1 MRHRHIRHGTG
12 RRPLRSASRAPRK
25 PKPRKVNA
33 GSRCPPSPAPGTRPA
48 KQRERAGQVR
58 ARLLGGR
65 GGLGLHA
72 PGPRGRQRR
81 QAAERA
87 LARLVTAT
95 PSAHATATDGRGSVC
110 ESLALKLG
118 CQGQRASRSTARSL
132 LRAAVA
138 RAGTADTARAPGA
151 PCWRPGA
158 WRSRRGLLREE
169 AGLPG
174 SRCGS
179 TEVQGTGEAAAVM
192 TLSGKAGGGVP
203 QASEGP
209 GPSSQDRSHAR
220 GCGRTRQVPGPP
232 LRGSWWQAGSPAS
245 AQTRPGGRLGP
256 AAHSPG
262 GAALGTGPGH

>member
-1 MRHRHIRHGTG
+1 MTRALQSSSPEYLQASRALLRGRVACHQHLPLLSPGPMGTRSKAEPALALAEAHSPCAVRRGPCRALGSTAHPHRAWPRRHHGLRRRGRQAPWEPAPPRSRPRAAVRGAATCAPPSACHEPLRVSGAVRHRHIRHGTG

-33 GSRCPPSPAPGTRPA
+33 GRRCPPGPAPGTRPA

-72 PGPRGRQRR
+72 PGPRGRQRG

-118 CQGQRASRSTARSL
+118 CQGQRASVSTARSL
-132 LRAAVA
+132 LRAAC
-138 RAGTADTARAPGA
+138 G
-151 PCWRPGA
+151 PCRH
-158 WRSRRGLLREE
+158 
-169 AGLPG
+169 
-174 SRCGS
+174 C
-179 TEVQGTGEAAAVM
+179 
-192 TLSGKAGGGVP
+192 
-203 QASEGP
+203 
-209 GPSSQDRSHAR
+209 
-220 GCGRTRQVPGPP
+220 
-232 LRGSWWQAGSPAS
+232 
-245 AQTRPGGRLGP
+245 
-256 AAHSPG
+256 
-262 GAALGTGPGH
+262 